1 MEPLACPICLES
13 FTENSAHIPELSC
26 NCSIF
31 VHLECWEP
39 WTGECLYCRISQEG
53 QEGREGQE
61 GQEGREGQEVREVR
75 EFREVHEEPLIIRV
89 LNIRF
94 VYRETSICKNNCFLY
109 FLCVIL
115 YSLIIYLF
123 LKK

>member
-13 FTENSAHIPELSC
+13 FTENSAHIPDLPC

-31 VHLECWEP
+31 VHLECWER
-39 WTGECLYCRISQEG
+39 WTGVCLYCRIRQEG

-61 GQEGREGQEVREVR
+61 GQEGQEVRELQEGQEGPV
-75 EFREVHEEPLIIRV
+75 IIRV

-94 VYRETSICKNNCFLY
+94 VYRETSLCKNNCFLY

-115 YSLIIYLF
+115 YSLSIYLF
-123 LKK
+123 FKK

>member
-53 QEGREGQE
+53 QEG
-61 GQEGREGQEVREVR
+61 QEVREVR
-75 EFREVHEEPLIIRV
+75 EFREVHDEPLIIRV

-94 VYRETSICKNNCFLY
+94 IYRETSICKNNCFLY